1 MELYFVL
8 TILDRAKARVMSGL
22 HREAEVPFE
31 LPFQIEL
38 LGRGTAQRSQLDFYG
53 LEATEKT
60 ALICT
65 ADAAKTRSLFKAAR
79 QRLFI
84 DIPGN
89 GIMMSIPV
97 KSVGGGQTLR
107 YLTNGETPDKG
118 APQMNFTHELIIVV
132 LNQGYTDEVMNAAR
146 AAGAGGGTVLHA
158 KGTGA
163 EYARKFLGV
172 SLASEKECILIV
184 SETGNR
190 SAIMEAITREAG
202 PSTPAGAITFSLPD
216 SSVAGLRSRDNT
228 E

>member
-1 MELYFVL
+1 
-8 TILDRAKARVMSGL
+8 
-22 HREAEVPFE
+22 
-31 LPFQIEL
+31 
-38 LGRGTAQRSQLDFYG
+38 
-53 LEATEKT
+53 
-60 ALICT
+60 
-65 ADAAKTRSLFKAAR
+65 
-79 QRLFI
+79 
-84 DIPGN
+84 
-89 GIMMSIPV
+89 
-97 KSVGGGQTLR
+97 
-107 YLTNGETPDKG
+107 
-118 APQMNFTHELIIVV
+118 MNFTHELIIVV

-190 SAIMEAITREAG
+190 SAIMEAIAREAG
-202 PSTPAGAITFSLPD
+202 PSTPAGAITFSLPV